1 MLEAPIQNVDVD
13 LAAKRVDGGVDL
25 FIVASGHLDGSPETQ
40 RLILAKVQSY
50 LEQLNTPEFQAEFN
64 QPSSQKTVIVLACKQ
79 EPDPDVRELV
89 EHAKSWVQENGARL
103 EVRVRPAA

>member
-25 FIVASGHLDGSPETQ
+25 FIVASGHLNGSPETQ

-50 LEQLNTPEFQAEFN
+50 LEQLNTPEFQAV
-64 QPSSQKTVIVLACKQ
+64 QP
-79 EPDPDVRELV
+79 
-89 EHAKSWVQENGARL
+89 AKLPEDRHRSRLQTGARPC
-103 EVRVRPAA
+103 RSRTR